1 MTGLARGTLAALF
14 ALTLVAPVFAQF
26 DPADGARKW
35 RGDYESFHQ
44 GTAYH
49 RQAQES
55 SQMIYY
61 SQLVQPAAPVA
72 VIEKQTA
79 WVKDNLTKSDEALK
93 AVKAAHPKDADVAKH
108 VDSILKHHANALTHC
123 NMVAEC
129 CKKGDGPDKIS
140 ACCVEMY
147 DELDAA
153 KKELD
158 VLKKHLKIEDLP
170 VPKKPVPKK

>member
-72 VIEKQTA
+72 VITGDTDS
-79 WVKDNLTKSDEALK
+79 VVLRHIHSDGLARDIKGASLQVIPDEGHAPHFGH
-93 AVKAAHPKDADVAKH
+93 AADVVGA
-108 VDSILKHHANALTHC
+108 VEDVELR
-123 NMVAEC
+123 
-129 CKKGDGPDKIS
+129 S
-140 ACCVEMY
+140 A
-147 DELDAA
+147 AA
-153 KKELD
+153 Q
-158 VLKKHLKIEDLP
+158 
-170 VPKKPVPKK
+170 